1 MVDFRS
7 LGLLLAIT
15 LGVFVFFM
23 FLGTGLSSYVTF
35 AQCGKTDSGSHFK
48 QGALWALYPSLAYLV
63 TRGVG
68 RFRVYFERFFRG
80 WVGEERAA
88 WVSVGYVVM
97 LGAVAGMYSMMDAS
111 IEEVCVPSV
120 DEATR
125 FRQDMLKRQAE
136 KAATVAAAQ
145 ETTPAVTPAAPPE

>member
-1 MVDFRS
+1 MCFKSNMDFRS
-7 LGLLLAIT
+7 LGMLLAIT

-35 AQCGKTDSGSHFK
+35 AQCQKTNSGSHFK
-48 QGALWALYPSLAYLV
+48 QGALWALYPSLAYIV

-68 RFRVYFERFFRG
+68 RFRIYFERFFRG
-80 WVGEERAA
+80 WVGEDRAS

-111 IEEVCVPSV
+111 IEEVCVPTV

-136 KAATVAAAQ
+136 KAAAQ
-145 ETTPAVTPAAPPE
+145 EKTPAVTAAPSE